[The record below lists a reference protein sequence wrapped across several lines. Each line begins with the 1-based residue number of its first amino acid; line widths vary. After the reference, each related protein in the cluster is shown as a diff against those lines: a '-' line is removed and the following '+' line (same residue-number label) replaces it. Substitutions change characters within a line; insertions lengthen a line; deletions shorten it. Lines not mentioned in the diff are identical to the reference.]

1 MRVITGKVKGRK
13 LKAPK
18 GLDVRP
24 TTDRVKESIFNIL
37 RTIKE
42 NSIVLDLFAGTGN
55 VGIEFLSR
63 GAEECFFID
72 NDNIS
77 IKTIRDNLEHTG
89 LTPQSNIYKNSVEGA
104 IRILGKKDMKFD
116 YIFMDPPYGK
126 NLALPTLELIC
137 EEKIIKKDGL
147 IIIEHEG
154 QVSLPEE
161 CLYLKRI
168 DFREY
173 GGTTVTFYRNE
184 EE

>member
-37 RTIKE
+37 RTVSEK
-42 NSIVLDLFAGTGN
+42 SKVLDLFAGSGS

-63 GAEECFFID
+63 GADECYFID

-77 IKTIRDNLEHTG
+77 IKIIRENLEHTG
-89 LTPQSNIYKNSVEGA
+89 LTSQSYIYKNSFESA
-104 IRILGKKDMKFD
+104 IKILGKRNITFD
-116 YIFMDPPYGK
+116 YIFMDPPYEK
-126 NLALPTLELIC
+126 DLVLPALELIC
-137 EEKIIKKDGL
+137 KEMLIKKNGL
-147 IIIEHEG
+147 VIIEHEREITLPKNFF
-154 QVSLPEE
+154 SLV
-161 CLYLKRI
+161 KT

-173 GGTTVTFYRNE
+173 GTTTVTFYTNE

>member
-42 NSIVLDLFAGTGN
+42 DSKVLDLFAGSGN

-63 GAEECFFID
+63 GAKECFFID

-77 IKTIRDNLEHTG
+77 IKTIRENLEHTR

-104 IRILGKKDMKFD
+104 IRLLSKKGFAFD

-126 NLALPTLELIC
+126 NLALPALELIC
-137 EEKIIKKDGL
+137 QEKIIKKDGL
-147 IIIEHEG
+147 VIVEHER
-154 QVSLPEE
+154 QISLPEKLL
-161 CLYLKRI
+161 CLKRI

-173 GGTTVTFYRNE
+173 GGTTVTFYLNE